1 MLGPWVGRIHPKSIK
16 CEGMTAELAKV
27 KGLVKTGNVSKL
39 KGGGHNTLEIRG
51 IQPRKS
57 HDKHPKIS
65 LWIADSF

>member
-1 MLGPWVGRIHPKSIK
+1 
-16 CEGMTAELAKV
+16 MTAELAKI

-65 LWIADSF
+65 L